1 MKIYT
6 IGFTKKTAE
15 RFFGLLQESRAE
27 RLVDVRLWNTS
38 GLSGF
43 AKKDDLAWFLQELCG
58 MDYIRLPQLATTG
71 EMLDDYRK
79 DHKSWDIY
87 EGEFLSLMEE
97 WRIAQKGIKRAINN
111 SVLLCSE
118 QEPEYCH
125 RRLVVEYRQRHG
137 GAVEIMH
144 L

>member
-1 MKIYT
+1 
-6 IGFTKKTAE
+6 
-15 RFFGLLQESRAE
+15 
-27 RLVDVRLWNTS
+27 
-38 GLSGF
+38 
-43 AKKDDLAWFLQELCG
+43 
-58 MDYIRLPQLATTG
+58 MDYIHLPQLAPTG
-71 EMLDDYRK
+71 EMLDAYRK

-118 QEPEYCH
+118 HEPEHCH
-125 RRLVVEYRQRHG
+125 RRLVAEYLQRHWS
-137 GAVEIMH
+137 AVEIKH

>member
-1 MKIYT
+1 M
-6 IGFTKKTAE
+6 
-15 RFFGLLQESRAE
+15 
-27 RLVDVRLWNTS
+27 DVRLRNTS

-43 AKKDDLAWFLQELCG
+43 AKKDDLAWFLRELCE
-58 MDYIRLPQLATTG
+58 MDYIHLPQLSPTE
-71 EMLDDYRK
+71 EMLDTYRK

-97 WRIAQKGIKRAINN
+97 RRIAKTDIQSAVDN

-118 QEPEYCH
+118 DTPEHCH
-125 RRLVVEYRQRHG
+125 RRLVAEHLQRHWD
-137 GAVEIMH
+137 AVEIKH